1 MSVVV
6 ILLMTSLFV
15 LAAMVGLADALVHF
29 VCWSFGR
36 LTEPKDHAETAQS
49 PAHGITA

>member
-36 LTEPKDHAETAQS
+36 LTEGKDAAEAPQA
-49 PAHGITA
+49 PVHGITA

>member
-29 VCWSFGR
+29 VCWSFSR
-36 LTEPKDHAETAQS
+36 LTEGKEAAKTSQPT
-49 PAHGITA
+49 AHGITA

>member
-15 LAAMVGLADALVHF
+15 LAAMVGLADAVVHF

-36 LTEPKDHAETAQS
+36 PTESKDASDTAQA
-49 PAHGITA
+49 PAQGITA